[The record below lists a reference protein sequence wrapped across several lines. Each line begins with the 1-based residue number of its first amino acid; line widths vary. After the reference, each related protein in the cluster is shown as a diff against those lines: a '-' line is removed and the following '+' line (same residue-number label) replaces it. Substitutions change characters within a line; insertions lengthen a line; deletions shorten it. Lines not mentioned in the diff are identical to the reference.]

1 MYVSVP
7 VQGEISTACGGQKF
21 NDTMVR
27 NKQFHISIS
36 GQMVYWLAGNYVS
49 VLHILSLCKADF
61 RRRSSAASRK
71 SNKADG
77 KIGSE
82 IAMNANEPVH

>member
-36 GQMVYWLAGNYVS
+36 GQMVCWLAGIYVS

-61 RRRSSAASRK
+61 LDVVVLRPENPRK
-71 SNKADG
+71 QMAKYA
-77 KIGSE
+77 
-82 IAMNANEPVH
+82 VRLQ